1 MVEFKELLERSSM
14 NMKQFSEYF
23 DIPYRTL
30 QNWKSEERKCPD
42 YVTKLIEYK
51 LKSEGMVKDMTDI
64 EILMEDGCTR
74 EDAQRHLEV
83 GTIVFDDFEDH
94 LDSYCAELAKG
105 DEELEEELK
114 KMVETKEPAPDWGI
128 VELSGKTYYIMYC

>member
-1 MVEFKELLERSSM
+1 MA
-14 NMKQFSEYF
+14 
-23 DIPYRTL
+23 
-30 QNWKSEERKCPD
+30 
-42 YVTKLIEYK
+42 
-51 LKSEGMVKDMTDI
+51 KDMTDI

-83 GTIVFDDFEDH
+83 GTIIFDDFEDH

-105 DEELEEELK
+105 DEEFEEELR

-128 VELSGKTYYIMYC
+128 VELNGKTYYIMYCL